1 MARVSARSGVVAALA
16 VVALAQ
22 VFTLL
27 QGVRSARRLQARVS
41 AQAEQRLAAVR
52 PRLDPVL
59 ARGGRAAWDQ
69 GAALAIGLGVASEVE
84 VLDAAGRAVF
94 SRPGQAPVAYAIAP
108 EQRQLVSAGRT
119 VTVVLREGGVV
130 RTLSYL
136 PLPAEPGLVLRLA
149 ATAGDL
155 EDDVRERQQVFL
167 AHAVSLAVLAAAL
180 LLVLRRSVDAPAA
193 TTPAA
198 LGVYEQAMERL
209 RDRGEQVEARH
220 VEERRRDEQERLRLA
235 DAMRERETMARAG
248 ELTSGIVHEVRNGLG
263 TILGYARLIERAGG
277 SEDPKAAA
285 QAIREECETLETV
298 VRRFAD
304 FVRLDEL
311 RLAPVDLAR
320 LLARVAG
327 RERRGHEAVDVQ
339 LAGLDAPVEARADE
353 ELLERAVENVVRN
366 AITAAAAGGGH
377 VTIGARAAEGLVEVR
392 IEDDG
397 PGLAADHPGEIRPFY
412 TTRAG
417 GLGLGLPLARKILR
431 LHGGDLE
438 LSRRPQGGVSVRLVL
453 PVTDPADH
461 HVTSGN
467 NSTR

>member
-1 MARVSARSGVVAALA
+1 MARVPARSGVVLALA

-27 QGVRSARRLQARVS
+27 QGVRSARRLQARVG

-52 PRLDPVL
+52 PRLDQAL
-59 ARGGRAAWDQ
+59 ARGGRASWEE

-84 VLDAAGRAVF
+84 VLDAAGRTLFA
-94 SRPGQAPVAYAIAP
+94 RPGKAPVVHVINP

-119 VTVVLREGGVV
+119 VTVLLMDGGVA

-149 ATAGDL
+149 ASAGDL
-155 EDDVRERQQVFL
+155 EDDVRERHQVFL
-167 AHAVSLAVLAAAL
+167 AHVVSLVVLAAAL
-180 LLVLRRSVDAPAA
+180 LLVLRRREDAPAA
-193 TTPAA
+193 ATTAA

-209 RDRGEQVEARH
+209 RDHGEQVEARH
-220 VEERRRDEQERLRLA
+220 VEERRRDEQERRRMA
-235 DAMRERETMARAG
+235 EVMREREAMARAG
-248 ELTSGIVHEVRNGLG
+248 ELTTGIVHEVRNGLG
-263 TILGYARLIERAGG
+263 TILGYARMIERAD
-277 SEDPKAAA
+277 SAQDPKAAA

-311 RLAPVDLAR
+311 RLGPVDLAR

-339 LAGLDAPVEARADE
+339 LTGLDAPVEARADE

-366 AITAAAAGGGH
+366 AIAAAAAGGGH
-377 VTIGARAAEGLVEVR
+377 VTIGVRTAERLVEVT

-397 PGLAADHPGEIRPFY
+397 PGLAPDHPGEIRPFY

-417 GLGLGLPLARKILR
+417 GLGLGLPLARKIML

-438 LSRRPQGGVSVRLVL
+438 LRRRPQGGALARLAL
-453 PVTDPADH
+453 PRTER
-461 HVTSGN
+461 S
-467 NSTR
+467 